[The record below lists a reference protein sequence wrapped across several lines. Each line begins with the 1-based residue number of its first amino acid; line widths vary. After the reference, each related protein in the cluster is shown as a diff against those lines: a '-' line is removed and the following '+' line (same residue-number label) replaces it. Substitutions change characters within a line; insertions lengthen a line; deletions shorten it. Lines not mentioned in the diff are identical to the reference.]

1 MWINVVMEFWV
12 KMAWCWEADVEGI
25 VIALL
30 EVCFSSSYHFFFSLD
45 LDGGWWLT
53 WWQREDGKGVEEMWE
68 ERKMEYPELDTK
80 VSFASS
86 DRSDLAM
93 KWEMR
98 ED

>member
-1 MWINVVMEFWV
+1 
-12 KMAWCWEADVEGI
+12 
-25 VIALL
+25 
-30 EVCFSSSYHFFFSLD
+30 
-45 LDGGWWLT
+45 
-53 WWQREDGKGVEEMWE
+53 MWE

-86 DRSDLAM
+86 HRSDLAM